1 MRTNNLFYAIRRAKI
16 MRLKRR
22 QAVTA
27 GAAALATVGILGG
40 TLAYFT
46 DYDSKDLSAKAGTL
60 KMEIADATTDLTNGL
75 TVINP
80 GDSNPLTFTVN
91 NTGEKSMDIKAVMTV
106 KAPQAFN
113 EGDHEFKI

>member
-1 MRTNNLFYAIRRAKI
+1 

-60 KMEIADATTDLTNGL
+60 KMEIACYYRFD
-75 TVINP
+75 
-80 GDSNPLTFTVN
+80 
-91 NTGEKSMDIKAVMTV
+91 
-106 KAPQAFN
+106 
-113 EGDHEFKI
+113 

>member
-1 MRTNNLFYAIRRAKI
+1 
-16 MRLKRR
+16 MRLKRS
-22 QAVTA
+22 QVVTA

-80 GDSNPLTFTVN
+80 GDSNLEFPQTVIQKGICLPKEQSADFLKN
-91 NTGEKSMDIKAVMTV
+91 SEWQFCD
-106 KAPQAFN
+106 
-113 EGDHEFKI
+113 